1 MLPDT
6 SIRAEIGS
14 LHHLLC
20 IFVKLVDSKDGVY
33 AWRRVQPQRGPC
45 KSMPMSQRSGQKLS
59 PTSAGELPMPLV
71 VSNASRLMLLDLLAA
86 LDEVH
91 GLQTCLTHP
100 VPFGT
105 INN

>member
-1 MLPDT
+1 MQVNAHVAALGPKTFPDERRRT
-6 SIRAEIGS
+6 SYAISG
-14 LHHLLC
+14 
-20 IFVKLVDSKDGVY
+20 VKHF
-33 AWRRVQPQRGPC
+33 
-45 KSMPMSQRSGQKLS
+45 
-59 PTSAGELPMPLV
+59 TF
-71 VSNASRLMLLDLLAA
+71 LMLLDLLAA